1 MDNTTKTLLHNFL
14 DLAGIKT
21 QGQAAALIMEI
32 QDRFELIGTVFYRED
47 FEYQYDNYVYEEFD
61 EEERTKL
68 DSKID
73 ELIDIAMSGKAA
85 DYITD
90 EIILAGNE
98 VIAERLRT
106 AAVRVLNTN

>member
-1 MDNTTKTLLHNFL
+1 
-14 DLAGIKT
+14 
-21 QGQAAALIMEI
+21 MEI

-73 ELIDIAMSGKAA
+73 ELFDIAMGGNATE
-85 DYITD
+85 YITD
-90 EIILAGNE
+90 EIIRAGNE
-98 VIAERLRT
+98 EIAERLRT
-106 AAVRVLNTN
+106 AAHQVLKTN